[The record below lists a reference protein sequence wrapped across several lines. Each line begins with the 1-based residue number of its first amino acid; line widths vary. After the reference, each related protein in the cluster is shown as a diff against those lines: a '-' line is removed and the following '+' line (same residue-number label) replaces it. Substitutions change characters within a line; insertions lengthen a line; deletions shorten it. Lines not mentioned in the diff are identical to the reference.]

1 MSEWKLKRFW
11 SQATVEKTDQGFAI
25 LLDGRSVKTPAKSN
39 LIVPTEKMARA
50 IAAEW
55 DAQTEEVQPHTMPIT
70 RAANSAI
77 DKVRVQFDEVT
88 DLILAYGEADLLYY
102 RADAPAQLV
111 ERQNE
116 QWNPLVD
123 WAKSRYGVT
132 PVIGQGVMFV
142 AQEPDIL
149 VKFEPVVKNMSEFQV
164 AAFHDLVG
172 ISGSLIL
179 GLAVF
184 DGFVSA
190 ETAWNLSRLDED
202 WQIEQWGQDDEAQ
215 EVAEQ
220 KYASMV
226 NAHTFL
232 QLCD

>member
-1 MSEWKLKRFW
+1 MSEWKMKRFW
-11 SQATVEKTDQGFAI
+11 SQATVEQGEQGFAI

-55 DAQTEEVQPHTMPIT
+55 DAQIEEVQPHTMPIT

-149 VKFEPVVKNMSEFQV
+149 IKFAPVVKNMSEFQV

-202 WQIEQWGQDDEAQ
+202 WQIEQWGQDDEAK
-215 EVAEQ
+215 EVAGQ

-226 NAHTFL
+226 NADTFL